1 VKVVIKIVSILG
13 WYKSFVTSNGVTKFT
28 YITGGVG
35 VGKTHS
41 SRGFKKQKI
50 CSCRK
55 DLVYFKKNQI
65 NTLLKLCYKVENVIP
80 GW

>member
-1 VKVVIKIVSILG
+1 L
-13 WYKSFVTSNGVTKFT
+13 YKYLDDIEVVTSNGVTKFT

-35 VGKTHS
+35 VGKSHS

-55 DLVYFKKNQI
+55 YL
-65 NTLLKLCYKVENVIP
+65 
-80 GW
+80 